1 MYHTIETGRQKIQFL
16 RSRNQRRKN
25 EILSECG
32 KEVNENAYVC
42 QSCGCKL
49 PGKEEKSASTISIIG
64 LILSICLPLIGL
76 IVSIIAYSSAKK
88 EENAKSKTFAKAG
101 IIVAVCIICFALI
114 IIIGSVS
121 CALAAAST
129 VY

>member
-1 MYHTIETGRQKIQFL
+1 MYHTIEIGRQKIQFL

-49 PGKEEKSASTISIIG
+49 PGKEES
-64 LILSICLPLIGL
+64 LRQR
-76 IVSIIAYSSAKK
+76 
-88 EENAKSKTFAKAG
+88 
-101 IIVAVCIICFALI
+101 
-114 IIIGSVS
+114 
-121 CALAAAST
+121 
-129 VY
+129 